1 MTHRILAWSG
11 QVVLNAA
18 FAAVIAV
25 FSNWPTYRHLP
36 EAHALIRL
44 SMVHHAQRVHECEAV
59 SAEELAALPP
69 NMRAPMRCQRERAPL
84 TVEIDIDGAL
94 VHRQTVSPSGLSGDG
109 PASVYRRLT
118 VPAGVHHLSVRLRDS
133 VRTDGFDFERN
144 GIVDLAPAQILVVDF
159 EADNGAIT
167 FR

>member
-1 MTHRILAWSG
+1 MTRRILTCSG
-11 QVVLNAA
+11 QVVLYVA
-18 FAAVIAV
+18 FAVAIAV
-25 FSNWPTYRHLP
+25 FSNWPTYRYLP
-36 EAHALIRL
+36 EGDALIRL

-69 NMRAPMRCQRERAPL
+69 NMRAPMRCPRQLAPL

-109 PASVYRRLT
+109 QASVYRRLT

-159 EADNGAIT
+159 DAENGAIT

>member
-11 QVVLNAA
+11 QVVLYGA

-36 EAHALIRL
+36 EDHALIRL
-44 SMVHHAQRVHECEAV
+44 SMVHHAQRLHECEAV

-118 VPAGVHHLSVRLRDS
+118 VPAGVHHVSVRLRDS
-133 VRTDGFDFERN
+133 VRSDGFDFERN

-159 EADNGAIT
+159 EAENGAIT

>member
-1 MTHRILAWSG
+1 MTHRILAFSG
-11 QVVLNAA
+11 QVALYAA

-25 FSNWPTYRHLP
+25 LSSWPTYRHLP
-36 EAHALIRL
+36 EGHALIRL
-44 SMVHHAQRVHECEAV
+44 SMIHHAQRVHECEAI

-69 NMRAPMRCQRERAPL
+69 NMREPMRCPRERAPV
-84 TVEIDIDGAL
+84 TVEIDVDGAL
-94 VHRQTVSPSGLSGDG
+94 AHRETVSASGLSGDG

-133 VRTDGFDFERN
+133 LRAEGFDFERN
-144 GIVDLAPAQILVVDF
+144 GVVDLAPAQILVVDF
-159 EADNGAIT
+159 DAENKAIT

>member
-1 MTHRILAWSG
+1 MTNRILTFPG
-11 QVVLNAA
+11 QVVLNVA
-18 FAAVIAV
+18 FAVVIAV
-25 FSNWPTYRHLP
+25 FSNWPTYRYLP
-36 EAHALIRL
+36 EGHALIRL
-44 SMVHHAQRVHECEAV
+44 SMVHHTQRVHECEAV

-69 NMRAPMRCQRERAPL
+69 TMRAPSRCPRERAPL

-118 VPAGVHHLSVRLRDS
+118 VPAGGHHFSVRLRDS
-133 VRTDGFDFERN
+133 VRADGFNFERN

-159 EADNGAIT
+159 DAENGGIT

>member
-1 MTHRILAWSG
+1 VTHRVLTWSG
-11 QVVLNAA
+11 QVVLYAA

-25 FSNWPTYRHLP
+25 FSSWPTYRHLP
-36 EAHALIRL
+36 EGHALIRL
-44 SMVHHAQRVHECEAV
+44 SMIHHARRVHECEAL

-69 NMRAPMRCQRERAPL
+69 NMRAPMRCPRERAPV
-84 TVEIDIDGAL
+84 TVEIDVDGTLA
-94 VHRQTVSPSGLSGDG
+94 HRETVAPSGLSGDG

-133 VRTDGFDFERN
+133 IRSEGFDFEQN
-144 GIVDLAPAQILVVDF
+144 GFVDLAPAEILVVDF
-159 EADNGAIT
+159 DAERGATT